1 MRRFSALAGFLAFAF
16 MPIASAAEPLRL
28 TPSSNWHVNYAED
41 SCRLARSFGVGEE
54 EVTLVLDRFR
64 PGPKV
69 RMTLVGSPVNV
80 RSDVRRIIL
89 RFGPN
94 DAEFEKG
101 FAPGTLDN
109 GKAAIVVGGNL
120 WITGYDATEAE
131 LEDAGGPSKPK
142 PIDPGRYSAIRFLEL
157 RIAGKRPV
165 VLETGPML
173 AAERA
178 LTACN
183 DDLLRG
189 WGIDAETD
197 KTLSRRVTPSGNP
210 GQWLRS
216 SDYPSRMRFLGYQ
229 GLVHFRLIVDDR
241 GTPQS
246 CHIQLSTRPKDF
258 DDAVCR
264 KIMARARFEPALD
277 AGGKPVSSYY
287 TNSARFSIPTRSQ

>member
-1 MRRFSALAGFLAFAF
+1 
-16 MPIASAAEPLRL
+16 MPQAYAAEPLRL
-28 TPSSNWHVNYAED
+28 APSSKWHVNYAED
-41 SCRLARSFGVGEE
+41 SCRLARSFGVGKE

-64 PGPKV
+64 PGPEV

-120 WITGYDATEAE
+120 WITGYNTTEAA
-131 LEDAGGPSKPK
+131 LEDVGEPSRPE
-142 PIDPGRYSAIRFLEL
+142 PVDPALYSAIRFLEL

-173 AAERA
+173 AAERE

-189 WGIDAETD
+189 WGIDAEAD

-216 SDYPSRMRFLGYQ
+216 SDYPSRMKFLGYQ
-229 GLVHFRLIVDDR
+229 GLVHFRLIVDDQ
-241 GTPQS
+241 GTPRS
-246 CHIQLSTRPKDF
+246 CHVQLSTRPKDF
-258 DDAVCR
+258 DDAVCN
-264 KIMARARFEPALD
+264 KIMVRARFEPALD
-277 AGGKPVSSYY
+277 AEGKPVSSYY
-287 TNSARFSIPTRSQ
+287 TNSVFFSMPTSWQ